1 MFCGVLRILRILLKS
16 RTYESG
22 RSKTDRHD
30 ATKLTRK
37 QGIKRSSLRSKV
49 LSAARP
55 LSARFFSA

>member
-16 RTYESG
+16 RTYEWP
-22 RSKTDRHD
+22 KTDRHD

-37 QGIKRSSLRSKV
+37 QGIKRSSRRSKV

-55 LSARFFSA
+55 LSGRFFSA